1 MKKNRVRNKN
11 SVILA
16 VSEYIIMYGW
26 LILVL
31 FPFMWMLSLALRKV
45 EATYT
50 ALFFPKEYT
59 FENFIYLFK
68 GQFPYRNIEINF
80 LGSMLNS
87 LIISI
92 SSVALIL
99 IVSIIAAYGLTHI
112 KFIGEKIVFFLILS
126 GLMIP
131 VQVIML
137 PIIRVNKT
145 LHLQGGLISVI
156 FPYVALGIP
165 LSIFLLTGFFK
176 NIPKELTEAAKIE
189 GCNDWQ
195 ILIKIILPLSKP
207 AIGANIILQFL
218 FVWNEFAL
226 ALVLLR
232 KSELFTLPI
241 EISKVQGQYMT
252 PWNIVATT
260 VICSIIPVL
269 VVYMIFQKQFVAGL
283 TAGAL
288 KE

>member
-1 MKKNRVRNKN
+1 M
-11 SVILA
+11 
-16 VSEYIIMYGW
+16 
-26 LILVL
+26 
-31 FPFMWMLSLALRKV
+31 
-45 EATYT
+45 
-50 ALFFPKEYT
+50 
-59 FENFIYLFK
+59 
-68 GQFPYRNIEINF
+68 
-80 LGSMLNS
+80 
-87 LIISI
+87 
-92 SSVALIL
+92 
-99 IVSIIAAYGLTHI
+99 
-112 KFIGEKIVFFLILS
+112 
-126 GLMIP
+126 
-131 VQVIML
+131 
-137 PIIRVNKT
+137 
-145 LHLQGGLISVI
+145 
-156 FPYVALGIP
+156 
-165 LSIFLLTGFFK
+165 
-176 NIPKELTEAAKIE
+176 EAAKIE

-195 ILIKIILPLSKP
+195 VLIKIILPLSKP